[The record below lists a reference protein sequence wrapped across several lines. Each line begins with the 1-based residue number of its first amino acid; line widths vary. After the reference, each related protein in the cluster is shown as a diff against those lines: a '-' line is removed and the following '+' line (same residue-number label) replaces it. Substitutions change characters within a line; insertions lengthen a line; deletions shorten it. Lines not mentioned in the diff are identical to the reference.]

1 METVTLKTA
10 EVSSALAVNDC
21 IARLDQLPHEIRDGT
36 GSAVWAE
43 LVESLRATDELFRL
57 ARALV

>member
-10 EVSSALAVNDC
+10 EVNPALAVNDC
-21 IARLDQLPHEIRDGT
+21 IACLDQLHEMRDAA